1 MARVEDSPWAIP
13 VAQIASRAGQSKPID
28 ADFPAPSGI
37 GDSIVGIK
45 EGEPVHVSGQFDS
58 IVDGL
63 IFTGRLVAPFV
74 SECTRCLKPIDED
87 WPVDVTVF
95 FPYESGQDKANGKG
109 GKLVFGV
116 ENGTWAVTGFSKE
129 EVFQKMD
136 AITNAIFDSC
146 EPKITP
152 NIAVQEIDGR
162 AIIVVEIIPGMQR
175 PYYIKSQGI
184 MEGTYIRVAGTTRH
198 AERYRVQEL
207 IMEGT
212 NRSFDQM
219 EREQTVSEEEIAAF
233 CEKMYQHALKL
244 AETDTA
250 REQIQKV
257 GKNQLLSWKLLV
269 EHDGVYHP
277 TNGYLLLNGDTAE
290 FPDAAIQCAVFKGT
304 VRDIFITRKE
314 FTGPIYEQIEDAY
327 NFVLQHIDLGSRI
340 EGIGRQDY
348 YELPV
353 KTIREMISNAVCHRS
368 YLTPGK
374 IQVALFDDRLEVTS
388 PGMLDSEIT
397 IEKMKSGLS
406 KIRNR
411 GIAAAFSY
419 MNIVEAWGS
428 GIPKMFREA
437 KEYGLR
443 EPELI
448 DMGSDFRINL
458 YRKDAA
464 TDQNGV
470 IDPKER
476 DTDDTNDTKV
486 ESNDTNEEAILR
498 ILRTNPK
505 ATQKDVVEMLGVSLA
520 TVKRL
525 MNSLQK
531 AGKIKRK
538 GSNRSGSWVVIDQKE

>member
-1 MARVEDSPWAIP
+1 MVRITAKEIFAGESDNVEFISEIQSEKYMKTV
-13 VAQIASRAGQSKPID
+13 VA
-28 ADFPAPSGI
+28 F
-37 GDSIVGIK
+37 
-45 EGEPVHVSGQFDS
+45 
-58 IVDGL
+58 
-63 IFTGRLVAPFV
+63 
-74 SECTRCLKPIDED
+74 
-87 WPVDVTVF
+87 
-95 FPYESGQDKANGKG
+95 ANGKG

-152 NIAVQEIDGR
+152 NIAVQEIHGK

-175 PYYIKSQGI
+175 PYYIKGQGI
-184 MEGTYIRVAGTTRH
+184 MDGTYIRMAGTTRH

-219 EREQTVSEEEIAAF
+219 EREQTVSEDEIAAF

-244 AETDTA
+244 AERDTA
-250 REQIQKV
+250 RKQIQRA

-269 EHDGVYHP
+269 ERDGAYHP

-304 VRDIFITRKE
+304 VRNIFITRKE
-314 FTGPIYEQIEDAY
+314 FGGAIYEQIEDAY

-340 EGIGRQDY
+340 EGIARQDY

-353 KTIREMISNAVCHRS
+353 KTIREMISSAACHRS
-368 YLTPGK
+368 YLTPEK
-374 IQVALFDDRLEVTS
+374 IQVELFDDRLEVTS

-397 IEKMKSGLS
+397 VEKMKSGLL

-437 KEYGLR
+437 KEYGLS

-448 DMGSDFRINL
+448 DMGSNFRINL
-458 YRKDAA
+458 YRKEAA
-464 TDQNGV
+464 FDQNGV

-476 DTDDTNDTKV
+476 ATNDTKV
-486 ESNDTNEEAILR
+486 EPNNTNESMILH
-498 ILRTNPK
+498 ILQTDPQV
-505 ATQKDVVEMLGVSLA
+505 TQKDIGKLLGVSLA

-531 AGKIKRK
+531 DGKLQRR
-538 GSNRSGSWVVIDQKE
+538 GSNRSGSWIVVNRLSKS

>member
-1 MARVEDSPWAIP
+1 
-13 VAQIASRAGQSKPID
+13 
-28 ADFPAPSGI
+28 
-37 GDSIVGIK
+37 
-45 EGEPVHVSGQFDS
+45 
-58 IVDGL
+58 
-63 IFTGRLVAPFV
+63 
-74 SECTRCLKPIDED
+74 
-87 WPVDVTVF
+87 
-95 FPYESGQDKANGKG
+95 
-109 GKLVFGV
+109 
-116 ENGTWAVTGFSKE
+116 
-129 EVFQKMD
+129 
-136 AITNAIFDSC
+136 
-146 EPKITP
+146 
-152 NIAVQEIDGR
+152 
-162 AIIVVEIIPGMQR
+162 
-175 PYYIKSQGI
+175 
-184 MEGTYIRVAGTTRH
+184 MEGTYIRVAGTPRH

-257 GKNQLLSWKLLV
+257 SKNQLLSWKLLV
-269 EHDGVYHP
+269 ERDGAYHP

-290 FPDAAIQCAVFKGT
+290 FPDAAIQCAVFKGV

-340 EGIGRQDY
+340 EGIARQDY

-411 GIAAAFSY
+411 GIASVFSY

-458 YRKDAA
+458 YRKDAT

-476 DTDDTNDTKV
+476 DTNDTKV
-486 ESNDTNEEAILR
+486 EPNDTNEEAILR
-498 ILRTNPK
+498 ILRTDPK
-505 ATQKDVVEMLGVSLA
+505 ATQKDIGKMLGISLA

-525 MNSLQK
+525 MNTLQK
-531 AGKIKRK
+531 DGRIQRK
-538 GSNRSGSWVVIDQKE
+538 GSSRSGTWVIVNPKE

>member
-1 MARVEDSPWAIP
+1 MTAEEIFAGESENVEFKSEISAKNEKYMKTV
-13 VAQIASRAGQSKPID
+13 VA
-28 ADFPAPSGI
+28 F
-37 GDSIVGIK
+37 
-45 EGEPVHVSGQFDS
+45 
-58 IVDGL
+58 
-63 IFTGRLVAPFV
+63 
-74 SECTRCLKPIDED
+74 
-87 WPVDVTVF
+87 
-95 FPYESGQDKANGKG
+95 ANGK
-109 GKLVFGV
+109 
-116 ENGTWAVTGFSKE
+116 
-129 EVFQKMD
+129 
-136 AITNAIFDSC
+136 
-146 EPKITP
+146 
-152 NIAVQEIDGR
+152 

-184 MEGTYIRVAGTTRH
+184 LDGTYIRVAGTTRH

-207 IMEGT
+207 ILEGT
-212 NRSFDQM
+212 NRSYDQL
-219 EREQTVSEEEIAAF
+219 EQQQTVSEEDILAF
-233 CEKMYQHALKL
+233 CERMYQHALNL
-244 AETDTA
+244 TDTDA
-250 REQIQKV
+250 KKEQIQKV
-257 GKNQLLSWKLLV
+257 SKNQLLSWKLLV
-269 EHDGVYHP
+269 ERDGAYHP

-290 FPDAAIQCAVFKGT
+290 FPDASIQCAVFKGT

-314 FTGPIYEQIEDAY
+314 FTGAIYEQIEDAY

-340 EGIGRQDY
+340 EGIARQDY

-428 GIPKMFREA
+428 GIPKIFREA

-458 YRKDAA
+458 YRKKAA
-464 TDQNGV
+464 IDRNGV
-470 IDPKER
+470 IDPRKQ
-476 DTDDTNDTKV
+476 DTNDTKTDT
-486 ESNDTNEEAILR
+486 NDTKMNQNEEVILS
-498 ILRTNPK
+498 ILQKNPK
-505 ATQKDVVEMLGVSLA
+505 ATQKELCKELEVSIA

-525 MNSLQK
+525 TDILQK
-531 AGKIKRK
+531 SGRLYRE
-538 GSNRSGSWVVIDQKE
+538 GSRRNGSWIVVNPKK

>member
-1 MARVEDSPWAIP
+1 MRFPVCIGWLLRLRRARGA
-13 VAQIASRAGQSKPID
+13 ATLY
-28 ADFPAPSGI
+28 
-37 GDSIVGIK
+37 SIVR
-45 EGEPVHVSGQFDS
+45 
-58 IVDGL
+58 DG
-63 IFTGRLVAPFV
+63 A
-74 SECTRCLKPIDED
+74 
-87 WPVDVTVF
+87 
-95 FPYESGQDKANGKG
+95 
-109 GKLVFGV
+109 
-116 ENGTWAVTGFSKE
+116 
-129 EVFQKMD
+129 
-136 AITNAIFDSC
+136 
-146 EPKITP
+146 
-152 NIAVQEIDGR
+152 
-162 AIIVVEIIPGMQR
+162 
-175 PYYIKSQGI
+175 
-184 MEGTYIRVAGTTRH
+184 
-198 AERYRVQEL
+198 
-207 IMEGT
+207 
-212 NRSFDQM
+212 
-219 EREQTVSEEEIAAF
+219 
-233 CEKMYQHALKL
+233 
-244 AETDTA
+244 
-250 REQIQKV
+250 
-257 GKNQLLSWKLLV
+257 
-269 EHDGVYHP
+269 YHP

-314 FTGPIYEQIEDAY
+314 FTGAIYEQIEDAY

-340 EGIGRQDY
+340 EGIARQDF

-476 DTDDTNDTKV
+476 DTNDTNDTKV
-486 ESNDTNEEAILR
+486 GTNHDKDT
-498 ILRTNPK
+498 TQ
-505 ATQKDVVEMLGVSLA
+505 ATQGTTQATQAKLSKEYKAVLA
-520 TVKRL
+520 
-525 MNSLQK
+525 
-531 AGKIKRK
+531 AIKEQPD
-538 GSNRSGSWVVIDQKE
+538 ITQKEIAAKLGWKVDRVKYYLNKLKQQNIVRRVGTSQNGYWELLIEESAWQK

>member
-1 MARVEDSPWAIP
+1 MTAEEIFAGESDNVEFKSEIP
-13 VAQIASRAGQSKPID
+13 AKSEKYMKTVVA
-28 ADFPAPSGI
+28 F
-37 GDSIVGIK
+37 
-45 EGEPVHVSGQFDS
+45 
-58 IVDGL
+58 
-63 IFTGRLVAPFV
+63 
-74 SECTRCLKPIDED
+74 
-87 WPVDVTVF
+87 
-95 FPYESGQDKANGKG
+95 ANGKG
-109 GKLVFGV
+109 GKLIFGV

-152 NIAVQEIDGR
+152 NIAVQEIDGK

-244 AETDTA
+244 
-250 REQIQKV
+250 
-257 GKNQLLSWKLLV
+257 LSWKLLV
-269 EHDGVYHP
+269 ERDGAYHP

-314 FTGPIYEQIEDAY
+314 FAGAIYEQIEDAY

-340 EGIGRQDY
+340 EGIARQDY

-476 DTDDTNDTKV
+476 DTNDTNDTKV
-486 ESNDTNEEAILR
+486 EPNDTNEEAILR
-498 ILRTNPK
+498 ILRTDPK
-505 ATQKDVVEMLGVSLA
+505 AKQKDVAEILGVSLA

-538 GSNRSGSWVVIDQKE
+538 GSNRSGSWVAIDQKE

>member
-1 MARVEDSPWAIP
+1 MTAEEIFAGESENIEFKNEIP
-13 VAQIASRAGQSKPID
+13 VKSEKYMKT
-28 ADFPAPSGI
+28 
-37 GDSIVGIK
+37 V
-45 EGEPVHVSGQFDS
+45 
-58 IVDGL
+58 
-63 IFTGRLVAPFV
+63 VAF
-74 SECTRCLKPIDED
+74 
-87 WPVDVTVF
+87 
-95 FPYESGQDKANGKG
+95 ANGKG

-116 ENGTWAVTGFSKE
+116 ENGTWDVTGFSKE

-152 NIAVQEIDGR
+152 NIAVQEIDGK

-219 EREQTVSEEEIAAF
+219 ER
-233 CEKMYQHALKL
+233 
-244 AETDTA
+244 
-250 REQIQKV
+250 
-257 GKNQLLSWKLLV
+257 
-269 EHDGVYHP
+269 DGVCHP

-290 FPDAAIQCAVFKGT
+290 FSDAAIQCAVFKGT

-314 FTGPIYEQIEDAY
+314 FTGAIYEQIEDAY

-340 EGIGRQDY
+340 EGIARQDY

-470 IDPKER
+470 IDPKVSG
-476 DTDDTNDTKV
+476 TNGTKV
-486 ESNDTNEEAILR
+486 GTNGTDTEHKPDVNDKAIMQV
-498 ILRTNPK
+498 IQDNQK
-505 ATQKDVVEMLGVSLA
+505 ITQKDICAKTGIPLR
-520 TVKRL
+520 TVKRT
-525 MNSLQK
+525 MSELQK
-531 AGKIKRK
+531 AGKLRRE
-538 GSNRSGSWVVIDQKE
+538 GTNRNGLWVVIDRKE

>member
-1 MARVEDSPWAIP
+1 MTAEEIFAGESENIEFKSEIP
-13 VAQIASRAGQSKPID
+13 VKSEKYMKT
-28 ADFPAPSGI
+28 
-37 GDSIVGIK
+37 V
-45 EGEPVHVSGQFDS
+45 
-58 IVDGL
+58 
-63 IFTGRLVAPFV
+63 VAF
-74 SECTRCLKPIDED
+74 
-87 WPVDVTVF
+87 
-95 FPYESGQDKANGKG
+95 ANGKG

-116 ENGTWAVTGFSKE
+116 ENGTWTVTGFSKE

-152 NIAVQEIDGR
+152 NIAVQEIDGK
-162 AIIVVEIIPGMQR
+162 AVIVVEIIPGMQR

-184 MEGTYIRVAGTTRH
+184 MEGT
-198 AERYRVQEL
+198 
-207 IMEGT
+207 

-219 EREQTVSEEEIAAF
+219 EREQTVSEEEIAVF

-269 EHDGVYHP
+269 ERDGAYHP

-314 FTGPIYEQIEDAY
+314 FAGAIYEQIEDAY

-340 EGIGRQDY
+340 EGIARQDY

-476 DTDDTNDTKV
+476 DTNDTKV
-486 ESNDTNEEAILR
+486 EPNDTNEEAILR
-498 ILRTNPK
+498 ILRTDPK
-505 ATQKDVVEMLGVSLA
+505 VTQKDVVEMLGISLA